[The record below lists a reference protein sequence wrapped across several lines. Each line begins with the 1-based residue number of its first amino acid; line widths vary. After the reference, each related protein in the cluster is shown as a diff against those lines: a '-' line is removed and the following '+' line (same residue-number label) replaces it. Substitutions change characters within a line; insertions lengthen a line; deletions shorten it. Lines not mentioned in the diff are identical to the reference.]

1 MSLDDAKEISIW
13 MTVSQFRL
21 NVVIMSSKDSV
32 INSLTTSDLLRAN
45 LTCLVAV
52 ALFAFTFPASDI
64 LLKDWGVLSVIV
76 FRNISAFALLLV
88 MWMVSEGL
96 FQTKVRDWLNGF
108 WIGGIGFGIGSILMI
123 TTIYLTSPVVAAL
136 TAAIMPVAG
145 VLMEV
150 LFDGRKLRRWF
161 ILGFLLVIVGGF
173 LATGVNFSDA
183 TFGYGALIGL
193 LGSVLYAWGSR
204 ATVKNLPSLTSLGQ
218 TTVTSFGMTVF
229 GLGFYLIALMFGLPG
244 TIIPEV
250 TNNHIVLILVTGW
263 VSLSISQFLWIKGV
277 GKLGIG
283 IASFHL
289 NGAPFFVMIIL
300 LLLGGGWNWQQA
312 MGALILVIGVVIS
325 QKN

>member
-1 MSLDDAKEISIW
+1 MSNKNS
-13 MTVSQFRL
+13 VS
-21 NVVIMSSKDSV
+21 
-32 INSLTTSDLLRAN
+32 NSLSTSDLLRAN

-96 FQTKVRDWLNGF
+96 FQTKVTDWFNGF

-136 TAAIMPVAG
+136 TAAIMPLAG
-145 VLMEV
+145 VLLEV
-150 LFDGRKLRRWF
+150 LLDGRKLRRWF
-161 ILGFLLVIVGGF
+161 VLGFILVIVGGL
-173 LATGVNFSDA
+173 LATGVDFSNA
-183 TFGYGALIGL
+183 TFGFGALIGVF
-193 LGSVLYAWGSR
+193 GSVLYAWGSR

-229 GLGFYLIALMFGLPG
+229 GLGFYLIALAFGLPG

-250 TNNHIVLILVTGW
+250 TNNHIILILITGW
-263 VSLSISQFLWIKGV
+263 VSLSISQYLWIKGV
-277 GKLGIG
+277 GALGIG

-289 NGAPFFVMIIL
+289 NGAPFFVMLIL
-300 LLLGGGWNWQQA
+300 LLMGETWDWQQA
-312 MGALILVIGVVIS
+312 FGAFILVVGVIVS